1 MEYDLELSNDLP
13 CNFKFASS
21 CIIFINIR
29 LLNIMD
35 WFCFLYLKN
44 SHVGKFSIVF
54 QYGMPWKSET
64 LLLEYL
70 KKGNL
75 IPFE

>member
-1 MEYDLELSNDLP
+1 MTCHAN
-13 CNFKFASS
+13 FASS
-21 CIIFINIR
+21 FIIFIDIR
-29 LLNIMD
+29 LLKIMD